1 MLLTRRLRLVS
12 YWPTVLMMQG
22 TFVSPSADSYVWHY
36 SSENLVIYCSW
47 DTWKFL
53 DVGVSDRKEG
63 GQLKNEH
70 S

>member
-1 MLLTRRLRLVS
+1 
-12 YWPTVLMMQG
+12 MMQG